1 MCVCVSRLH
10 FLANFLTIPPSMCPA
25 HPTSLH
31 RTEGSGARAARSLR
45 ADASDSRLWLG
56 KVGNWERYTVMD
68 TDICTPES
76 QICIYLSFSHISVF
90 QICYDLTS
98 RWIVVRNI
106 HVYIYIYMYGGFI
119 KWWYSQMD
127 GSWWKIP
134 LKWMIWGYPHLW
146 KPPYIYIYVYTMI
159 DTMIH
164 TIVHTIIQF
173 LIQS

>member
-1 MCVCVSRLH
+1 MYRLH

-106 HVYIYIYMYGGFI
+106 HVYIYVWRFPKMVVLPNGWFMMENPT
-119 KWWYSQMD
+119 KMD
-127 GSWWKIP
+127 DLGV
-134 LKWMIWGYPHLW
+134 
-146 KPPYIYIYVYTMI
+146 PPFMETSIYIYVYTMI